1 MYFSI
6 QSYPLRGFIQACH
19 ARKVGKHE
27 TFTLVR
33 KKAFSA

>member
-1 MYFSI
+1 
-6 QSYPLRGFIQACH
+6 LRGFIQACH

-33 KKAFSA
+33 KKA